1 MTMYTI
7 AIIAMC
13 AFSIITL
20 ALGIV
25 ELVYLMNP
33 EHDKNKLAFGLSALC
48 TSLLLTTIMSG
59 IAHHLDINPNVNPL
73 IDMWNNDALWRI
85 GFILTVICIITT
97 ISTGIESSL
106 RK

>member
-1 MTMYTI
+1 MFNVT
-7 AIIAMC
+7 IIAMC

-20 ALGIV
+20 ALDIV

-85 GFILTVICIITT
+85 GFIMTIISIITT
-97 ISTGIESSL
+97 IGAGIESAL

>member
-1 MTMYTI
+1 MFNVT
-7 AIIAMC
+7 IIAMC

-20 ALGIV
+20 ALDIV

-73 IDMWNNDALWRI
+73 IDMWNNDALWCI
-85 GFILTVICIITT
+85 GFIMTIISIITT
-97 ISTGIESSL
+97 IGAGIESAL

>member
-1 MTMYTI
+1 MFNI
-7 AIIAMC
+7 AFIAMC
-13 AFSIITL
+13 TFSIITL

-48 TSLLLTTIMSG
+48 TSLLLTIIMSG
-59 IAHHLDINPNVNPL
+59 ITHHLDINPNVNPL

-97 ISTGIESSL
+97 ISIGIESSL

>member
-1 MTMYTI
+1 MFNVT
-7 AIIAMC
+7 IIAMC

-20 ALGIV
+20 ALDIMA
-25 ELVYLMNP
+25 LVYLMNP

-85 GFILTVICIITT
+85 GFIMTIISIITT
-97 ISTGIESSL
+97 IGAGIESAL

>member
-1 MTMYTI
+1 MFNV

-13 AFSIITL
+13 TFSIITL

-48 TSLLLTTIMSG
+48 TSLLLTTVMSG
-59 IAHHLDINPNVNPL
+59 IARRLDMQPNINPL
-73 IDMWNNDALWRI
+73 IDMWNNDVLWRI
-85 GFILTVICIITT
+85 GFVMTIISIITT
-97 ISTGIESSL
+97 IGAGIKSAL

>member
-1 MTMYTI
+1 MFNVT
-7 AIIAMC
+7 IIAMC

-20 ALGIV
+20 ALDIV

-85 GFILTVICIITT
+85 GFIMTSISIITT
-97 ISTGIESSL
+97 IGAGIESAL

>member
-1 MTMYTI
+1 MFNV

-13 AFSIITL
+13 TFSIITL

-33 EHDKNKLAFGLSALC
+33 EHDKNKLAFSLSALC

-85 GFILTVICIITT
+85 VFILTVICIITT
-97 ISTGIESSL
+97 ISIGIESSL